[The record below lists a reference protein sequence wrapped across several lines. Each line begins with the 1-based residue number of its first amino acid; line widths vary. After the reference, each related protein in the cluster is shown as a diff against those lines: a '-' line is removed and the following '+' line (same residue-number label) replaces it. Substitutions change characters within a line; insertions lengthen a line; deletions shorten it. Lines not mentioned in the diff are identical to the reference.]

1 MKYEEYPHF
10 FDSLTH
16 LTEFLKREELI
27 QSKGVKVYTTKGK
40 LVDMDE
46 TESSNREYGT
56 TMSSIP
62 SVEPKGV
69 TIASLDEIVMIE
81 KEVHGR
87 RIRKY
92 IDEKT
97 ESMRSLIEVV

>member
-1 MKYEEYPHF
+1 
-10 FDSLTH
+10 
-16 LTEFLKREELI
+16 
-27 QSKGVKVYTTKGK
+27 
-40 LVDMDE
+40 MDE